1 MLNNHNSSLNSNSE
15 SSQISKPIFSS
26 NLAAVLNDPR
36 KDRTKK
42 AHLFT
47 QTWGSDFTDHAN
59 FKTIKSDLG
68 IKNFETHLN
77 ETNEVSSG
85 LNKI

>member
-1 MLNNHNSSLNSNSE
+1 MLNNQSSPQISNSE
-15 SSQISKPIFSS
+15 SSQIPKPIFSS

-42 AHLFT
+42 ANLFT

-59 FKTIKSDLG
+59 FKAIKSDLG
-68 IKNFETHLN
+68 IKNFETHIN
-77 ETNEVSSG
+77 ETNQVSSCS
-85 LNKI
+85 ISI